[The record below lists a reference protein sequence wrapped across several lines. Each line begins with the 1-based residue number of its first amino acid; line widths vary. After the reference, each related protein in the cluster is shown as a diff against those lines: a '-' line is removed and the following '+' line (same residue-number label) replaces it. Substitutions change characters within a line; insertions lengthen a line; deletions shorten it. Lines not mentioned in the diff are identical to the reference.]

1 MATGQYVMTISRLT
15 VDKLG
20 VKLYDR
26 VSAVIAELVANS
38 YDADATEVTIEAPMG
53 AYLAT
58 PKGDAGYKIIVT
70 DNGIGMEPDVV
81 NPFYLKVG
89 GERRS
94 DPKRGNVSPKFGRRV
109 MGRKGD
115 RKSVV

>member
-1 MATGQYVMTISRLT
+1 MPTGQYVMTISRMT

-38 YDADATEVTIEAPMG
+38 YDADATNVTIQAPMG
-53 AYLAT
+53 VYLAT
-58 PKGDAGYKIIVT
+58 TKGDAGYKITVK
-70 DNGIGMEPDVV
+70 DNGVGMEPDVV

-89 GERRS
+89 GERRK
-94 DPKRGNVSPKFGRRV
+94 DPKRGNVSGRFGRRV
-109 MGRKGD
+109 MSD
-115 RKSVV
+115 